1 MQEKSLAF
9 DALILAGGRSS
20 RLGGVPKQSLV
31 FRGQTLLERALDAA
45 AGARR
50 TVVVGDSGFLPSQG
64 TASPPVSPSLPVS
77 PSNWPPGVLRCR
89 EEPPFAGPA
98 AAIAAGLEALAKN
111 GGDAPFTLVLACDMP
126 LASEAVAVLREAL
139 SASAARP
146 QGGCGGGMMARS
158 GDGREQ
164 PLAAFYSTHGLKQAC
179 AELAAR
185 NALVNG
191 SVRALL
197 ASLDVQLVTVPAGS
211 TSDVDTWDDA
221 AALGIAAGTQR
232 ESKDPSAGGTNVG
245 GKS

>member
-1 MQEKSLAF
+1 MQESILVF

-31 FRGQTLLERALDAA
+31 YRGQTLLERAVAAA

-50 TVVVGDSGFLPSQG
+50 TVVVGDAGFLPGESG
-64 TASPPVSPSLPVS
+64 AAGLPAPSTR
-77 PSNWPPGVLRCR
+77 PSTLLMCR
-89 EEPPFAGPA
+89 EEPRFAGPA
-98 AAIAAGLEALAKN
+98 AAIAAGLAALAK
-111 GGDAPFTLVLACDMP
+111 GGEGAPYCLVLACDMP
-126 LASEAVAVLREAL
+126 LASQAVAVLKDAL
-139 SASAARP
+139 TRTDVAD
-146 QGGCGGGMMARS
+146 GGGGVMACS
-158 GDGREQ
+158 GDGRAQ
-164 PLAAFYSTHGLKQAC
+164 PLAGFYSTAGLTKAC
-179 AELAAR
+179 ADLAAR

-221 AALGIAAGTQR
+221 AALGISAGNQR
-232 ESKDPSAGGTNVG
+232 AGQDQFMGGTNVG

>member
-1 MQEKSLAF
+1 MQENSLAF
-9 DALILAGGRSS
+9 NALILAGGRSS

-31 FRGQTLLERALDAA
+31 FRGQTLLERALAAA

-50 TVVVGDSGFLPSQG
+50 TVVVGDAGFLSSQG
-64 TASPPVSPSLPVS
+64 TASHPVAQAS
-77 PSNWPPGVLRCR
+77 WPPGVLTCR

-98 AAIAAGLEALAKN
+98 AAIAAGMNALDEN

-139 SASAARP
+139 FASPTRP
-146 QGGCGGGMMARS
+146 GEGGGGGVMARS
-158 GDGREQ
+158 GDGRAQ
-164 PLAAFYSTHGLKQAC
+164 PLAAFYSTPGLKQAC
-179 AELAAR
+179 VELAAR

-221 AALGIAAGTQR
+221 AALGIAAESQR
-232 ESKDPSAGGTNVG
+232 ESKDPSTGGTNVG

>member
-1 MQEKSLAF
+1 MQENSLAF

-31 FRGQTLLERALDAA
+31 FHGQTLLERALDAA
-45 AGARR
+45 AGARH
-50 TVVVGDSGFLPSQG
+50 TVVVGESGFLPSQG
-64 TASPPVSPSLPVS
+64 TASQPVSPTG
-77 PSNWPPGVLRCR
+77 WPPGVLTCR

-98 AAIAAGLEALAKN
+98 AAIAAGLDTLGRN
-111 GGDAPFTLVLACDMP
+111 GGGAPFTLVLACDMP
-126 LASEAVAVLREAL
+126 LAGEAVAVLREAL
-139 SASAARP
+139 SESAARP
-146 QGGCGGGMMARS
+146 RGGDGGSLVARS
-158 GDGREQ
+158 SDGRAQ
-164 PLAAFYSTHGLKQAC
+164 PLAAFYSTPGLKRAC

-197 ASLDVQLVTVPAGS
+197 ASLDVQLVTVPSGS

-221 AALGIAAGTQR
+221 AALGIAAGSQR

>member
-1 MQEKSLAF
+1 MQENSLVF

-31 FRGQTLLERALDAA
+31 FQGQTLLERALDAA

-50 TVVVGDSGFLPSQG
+50 TVVVGDSAFLPSQS
-64 TASPPVSPSLPVS
+64 TTPRPVSPAA
-77 PSNWPPGVLRCR
+77 WPADVLTCR

-98 AAIAAGLEALAKN
+98 AAIAAGLNTLGEN
-111 GGDAPFTLVLACDMP
+111 GGAAPFTLVLACDMP
-126 LASEAVAVLREAL
+126 LASEAVAVLRKAL
-139 SASAARP
+139 AASAARP
-146 QGGCGGGMMARS
+146 GGGGGGGVMALA
-158 GDGREQ
+158 GDGKVQ
-164 PLAAFYSTHGLKQAC
+164 PLAAFYSTPGLKQAC

-185 NALVNG
+185 DALVNG

-221 AALGIAAGTQR
+221 AALGVAARSQR
-232 ESKDPSAGGTNVG
+232 ECKDRSAGGTNVG